1 MEGSGLVTIIQTVGF
16 PIAMCI
22 AMGWYV
28 KYTEDKHREDR
39 NGQNE
44 RHAREMESV
53 SKAIDNNTEALHSLE
68 KAIAVSKALES
79 MDERR

>member
-1 MEGSGLVTIIQTVGF
+1 MDGNGLVTIIQTVGF

-28 KYTEDKHREDR
+28 KYTEDRHREDR

-44 RHAREMESV
+44 RHAREMEAV
-53 SKAIDNNTEALHSLE
+53 NKALDNNTDALRSLE
-68 KAIAVSKALES
+68 KAIAVKEAE
-79 MDERR
+79 EK

>member
-1 MEGSGLVTIIQTVGF
+1 MDGNTLITIIQTVGF

-44 RHAREMESV
+44 RHAKEMESV
-53 SKAIDNNTEALHSLE
+53 NRAIDNNTSALHALE
-68 KAIAVSKALES
+68 KAIAVKEAENK
-79 MDERR
+79 

>member
-1 MEGSGLVTIIQTVGF
+1 MDGNAIITIIQTVGF
-16 PIAMCI
+16 PIAMCGVM
-22 AMGWYV
+22 AWYV

-53 SKAIDNNTEALHSLE
+53 NKAIDNNTDALRALE
-68 KAIAVSKALES
+68 KAIAIKEVKEI
-79 MDERR
+79 EGN